1 MILYVN
7 GSVRHPVFDCNTGKY
22 YGRITD
28 ILLDDGLKEVL
39 GYVCR
44 TRIFRPRW
52 AFEPSAVRLVN
63 EELMLID
70 RKGKK
75 WLPLNGAIREAW
87 HRSKNIHG
95 IKVVEG
101 EREVGEV
108 ADFAFDTETGR
119 VVGLLVSRGL
129 LGKLIFVPQSNVEM
143 AGRDCIAVKEGSV
156 TGRAEAGEGS
166 FLDNLLKSAAK
177 SAGIGV
183 AKSRNAVM
191 KRAASSLAGKT
202 SPSEIV
208 GEDGSVLAAE
218 GETLTTEVIR
228 RLHEADKL
236 SEASLVIMGK
246 SFGAAL
252 AKARK
257 RLKSN

>member
-28 ILLDDGLKEVL
+28 IVLDDGFKEVL

-87 HRSKNIHG
+87 RRSKNAHR

-101 EREVGEV
+101 ERKVGEV
-108 ADFAFDTETGR
+108 ADFAFGGETGR

-129 LGKLIFVPQSNVEM
+129 LGKLVFIPQSDVEM
-143 AGRDCIAVKEGSV
+143 AGRDCIAVKEGAV
-156 TGRAEAGEGS
+156 TGRVDAGEGRL
-166 FLDNLLKSAAK
+166 FDGLLKSAAK
-177 SAGIGV
+177 SIGIGV
-183 AKSRNAVM
+183 AKA
-191 KRAASSLAGKT
+191 RAAAMERAATSLVGKA
-202 SPSEIV
+202 SPAEIV
-208 GEDGSVLAAE
+208 SEDGRVLAAE
-218 GETLTTEVIR
+218 GEALTPELIAK
-228 RLHEADKL
+228 LQEEDKL
-236 SEASLVIMGK
+236 PEASLLMMGK
-246 SFGAAL
+246 GFGAAL
-252 AKARK
+252 AKAHK